1 MAPTENA
8 WISPSARTVWMLTSE
23 DRQLSV
29 ITVRKFYPQAAGA
42 SADATHAIPAAIKA
56 VTKNGEQLL
65 CIMSRIVSMI
75 PHEGLEMALIADRG
89 TWGRL

>member
-1 MAPTENA
+1 
-8 WISPSARTVWMLTSE
+8 MLTSE
-23 DRQLSV
+23 DRQLSAT
-29 ITVRKFYPQAAGA
+29 IVRQFYPQAAGA
-42 SADATHAIPAAIKA
+42 IADATHTIPAAIKA

-65 CIMSRIVSMI
+65 CMMSRIVSMI